1 MALALCFS
9 SRSIGS
15 RQICRLMQSIMG
27 TVYNDEVVASM
38 TQIEGTRWRA
48 ARSFASTPAGPMRL
62 RLLTCNSSELPPLPD
77 QHGSTS
83 SGSGELRE
91 RLAIH
96 PDRPPRASISCWQC
110 ATIGYEANPAAS
122 HDAHPLPV
130 TSPPSSTTSTHQAP
144 RPGSFMCA
152 EAEWEDALRREKQYI
167 SH

>member
-1 MALALCFS
+1 
-9 SRSIGS
+9 
-15 RQICRLMQSIMG
+15 
-27 TVYNDEVVASM
+27 M

-130 TSPPSSTTSTHQAP
+130 TSPPQLRQHTKRQTRIFHVCGSGMRGCTEEREAIHQSLEKKMDKLTESRLPAASFYSSIYCSL
-144 RPGSFMCA
+144 FF
-152 EAEWEDALRREKQYI
+152 K
-167 SH
+167 